1 MHVNHV
7 KQALKQ
13 GKLQLGCSFAQLRSP
28 AVATILGKAGLDW
41 CYIDSEHGPFDL
53 ETIQDLCRASIAA
66 GMAPIVRIADIQYH
80 LVARALDC
88 GAMGI
93 LLPRIESPEVLARAA
108 SWTFFPPKGIRGFG
122 FTQHNVDYEAVTIP
136 QIIQHSNDNTML
148 VFQIETQA
156 ALDRRDELVSVPG
169 VDAVMVGPA
178 DLSIS
183 LGIPGQFEHPKL
195 IEAIDKIIESCN
207 KHGVAPGLHMRRLDL
222 AKFWRDRG
230 MRFLSTGGDALWLYD
245 KASEAMKTLRS

>member
-1 MHVNHV
+1 MYTNHV
-7 KQALKQ
+7 KKALREGQ
-13 GKLQLGCSFAQLRSP
+13 LQLGCSFAQLRLP

-41 CYIDSEHGPFDL
+41 CYLDAEHGPFDFGML
-53 ETIQDLCRASIAA
+53 QDLCRASIAA
-66 GMAPIVRIADIQYH
+66 GMAPIVRVADVQYH
-80 LVARALDC
+80 LIARSLDC

-93 LLPRIESPEVLARAA
+93 LLPRVESPEVLASAA
-108 SWTFFPPKGIRGFG
+108 SWTFFPPIGIRGYG
-122 FTQHNVDYEAVTIP
+122 FTQHNVDYEPVTIP
-136 QIIQHSNDNTML
+136 QIIQHTNDNTML

-156 ALDRRDELVSVPG
+156 ALDCREELISVPG

-195 IEAIDKIIESCN
+195 IDAIDKIIETCQRRR
-207 KHGVAPGLHMRRLDL
+207 VAPGIHIRSLQL

-230 MRFLSTGGDALWLYD
+230 MRFLSTGGDALFLFD
-245 KASEAMKTLRS
+245 KAWETVTALRE

>member
-1 MHVNHV
+1 MHENHV
-7 KQALKQ
+7 KKALKE

-28 AVATILGKAGLDW
+28 AVATILGKAGLNW
-41 CYIDSEHGPFDL
+41 CYLDAEHGPFDFQTL
-53 ETIQDLCRASIAA
+53 QDICRASIAA
-66 GMAPIVRIADIQYH
+66 GMAPIIRIADIQYN
-80 LVARALDC
+80 LVARSLDC
-88 GAMGI
+88 GAMGV
-93 LLPRIESPEVLARAA
+93 LLPRIESPEVLERAV
-108 SWTFFPPKGIRGFG
+108 SWAFFPPKGIRGFG
-122 FTQHNVDYEAVTIP
+122 FTQHNVDYEPVTLP
-136 QIIQHSNDNTML
+136 QIIQHTNDNTMV

-156 ALDRRDELVSVPG
+156 GLDRRDELTSVPG

-195 IEAIDKIIESCN
+195 IEAIDKIIESCK
-207 KHGVAPGLHMRRLDL
+207 KHGVAPGMHMRFLHL

-245 KASEAMKTLRS
+245 KASEAVKTLST